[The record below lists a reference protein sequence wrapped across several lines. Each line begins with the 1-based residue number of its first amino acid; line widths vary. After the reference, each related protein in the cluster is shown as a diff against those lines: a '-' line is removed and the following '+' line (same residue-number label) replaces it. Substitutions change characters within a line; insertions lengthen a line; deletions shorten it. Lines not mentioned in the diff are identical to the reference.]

1 MDTAS
6 KRPPSAARFSTRDGG
21 QRHRQTHGDV
31 SPGLPVSKTPHA
43 GRARFSKL
51 THFCRFCP
59 FCGHRVQETAIRR
72 ALLNARWGPS
82 DAADS
87 RGRVPWLAR
96 VENAPRWPRPLL
108 EADALLQILPIS
120 LTPHPRDR
128 HPPRASQR
136 EMGANV
142 TGRLTAT
149 CPLACPCR
157 KRPTLAAPA
166 SRS

>member
-1 MDTAS
+1 M
-6 KRPPSAARFSTRDGG
+6 RPPSAARFSTRDRG

-31 SPGLPVSKTPHA
+31 PSGLLVPKTPHA

-51 THFCRFCP
+51 THFCGFCP
-59 FCGHRVQETAIRR
+59 FHGHRIQETAIRR

-82 DAADS
+82 DAVAS
-87 RGRVPWLAR
+87 RGRAPWLAR

-108 EADALLQILPIS
+108 EADALLPILPI
-120 LTPHPRDR
+120 LWTPRPRDR

-136 EMGANV
+136 EIGANV
-142 TGRLTAT
+142 TGRLTGT
-149 CPLACPCR
+149 CPLAYLSR